1 LLGCCHILLY
11 KFSTVYILV
20 TLFLFVC
27 FKYILVGEYNSVLS
41 IFCTY
46 LVQTHTGLP
55 TGKQVFAPNQG
66 THITAWFVDKN
77 NRRSIPA
84 HQSDSHMHN
93 MDVVQ
98 VIIKANIC
106 CMCVLMHLR
115 SGPHTFVW
123 LDNVRNSCWN
133 YLNLGQIFEFSS
145 PPLKDVQEQTK

>member
-1 LLGCCHILLY
+1 MHIR
-11 KFSTVYILV
+11 
-20 TLFLFVC
+20 
-27 FKYILVGEYNSVLS
+27 
-41 IFCTY
+41 Y

-98 VIIKANIC
+98 VIIKANVC

-115 SGPHTFVW
+115 SGPI
-123 LDNVRNSCWN
+123 
-133 YLNLGQIFEFSS
+133 YLCDLIMLGTAVEF
-145 PPLKDVQEQTK
+145 T